1 MRSKNSHI
9 ILSIECTCLSSTYAF
24 YLTSNSKFIFNFI
37 DFILFVNFCSLGSDL
52 CLVSAAIMGLQSLM
66 HPLEWVAPA
75 ISILPHKLAE
85 FLECPVPLLAGLVV
99 DALEPQLQSL
109 RNMSSSNTSTS
120 FFFSSKELQSEFN
133 VGDIDTGGVKCSPG
147 TLKAASLRAA
157 KLLIQCG

>member
-1 MRSKNSHI
+1 M
-9 ILSIECTCLSSTYAF
+9 SIKCTCFS
-24 YLTSNSKFIFNFI
+24 SKFHSLFYILTPKLCFSFYCI
-37 DFILFVNFCSLGSDL
+37 HSILFIYLGSDL

-120 FFFSSKELQSEFN
+120 FYFSSKELQSEFN